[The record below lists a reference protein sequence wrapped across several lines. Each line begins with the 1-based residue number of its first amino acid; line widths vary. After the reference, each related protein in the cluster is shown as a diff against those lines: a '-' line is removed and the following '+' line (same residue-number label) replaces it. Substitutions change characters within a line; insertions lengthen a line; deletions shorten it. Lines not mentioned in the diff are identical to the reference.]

1 MKTTQDNTSRSGGI
15 RRLRSAKGY
24 TLIEVLLVTLIIGGI
39 IAAIGIPTFNTI
51 RQNNRVDSTYT
62 MLQTYA
68 NAVSQFDQM
77 SNGSVY
83 PLTVAATTA
92 DVTANTTGALL
103 QTASVANFS
112 NAARFDQVLVGA
124 GLINA
129 FFSPAMGNQTRL
141 PTGWTTT
148 SQDLIWSPT
157 ARTFSLTTDTA
168 TPAHNWSPISRLICQ
183 ASAPATAPNTAAGA
197 NFRLD
202 GSTNLPS
209 GVRVVSAV
217 IRGCNATDAYLLAQ
231 KYNPQLV
238 DATAAGS
245 AQTRGRV
252 VWATPSS
259 GVCDVYVYLGQ
270 Q

>member
-1 MKTTQDNTSRSGGI
+1 M
-15 RRLRSAKGY
+15 RRLRSNKGF
-24 TLIEVLLVTLIIGGI
+24 TLIEILLVVVIVGGL
-39 IAAIGIPTFNTI
+39 IAAIGIPVYNTV

-62 MLQTYA
+62 MVQTYV
-68 NAVSQFDQM
+68 NSVGQFDQL

-92 DVTANTTGALL
+92 EVAANTTGALL

-112 NAARFDQVLVGA
+112 NAARFDQVLIGA
-124 GLINA
+124 GIANA
-129 FFSPAMGNQTRL
+129 FFSPQMGSQTRL

-168 TPAHNWSPISRLICQ
+168 TPAHNWSSVSRLICQ
-183 ASAPATAPNTAAGA
+183 TSAPATAPNLAAGA

-202 GSTNLPS
+202 GSTNLPT
-209 GVRVVSAV
+209 GVRVVSAF
-217 IRGCNATDAYLLAQ
+217 IKGCNQTDAYMLAQ
-231 KYNPQLV
+231 KYNPQLL

-259 GVCDVYVYLGQ
+259 GVCDVYVYLGHQ
-270 Q
+270 